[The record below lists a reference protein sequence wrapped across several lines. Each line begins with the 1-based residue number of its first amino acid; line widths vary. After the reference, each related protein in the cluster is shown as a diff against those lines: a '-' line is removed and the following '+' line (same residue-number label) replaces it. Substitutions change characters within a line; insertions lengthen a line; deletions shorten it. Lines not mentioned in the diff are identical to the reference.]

1 MIFVRASN
9 PGLWSAVGA
18 GIGTAAGTAL
28 GNSPAGLALGAG
40 LGMLFAIVS
49 FRGAR
54 PKKRLD

>member
-1 MIFVRASN
+1 MIFVRANN

-40 LGMLFAIVS
+40 LGMLFAVLS
-49 FRGAR
+49 FRGSR
-54 PKKRLD
+54 RRQRLN

>member
-1 MIFVRASN
+1 MIFVRAKN

-40 LGMLFAIVS
+40 LGMLFAVLS
-49 FRGAR
+49 FRGSR
-54 PKKRLD
+54 RRQ

>member
-49 FRGAR
+49 FRGTR
-54 PKKRLD
+54 PRKRLE